1 MTSKRSRP
9 AKNPTPSRDLSG
21 LGGERLR
28 PESAGQADTDAQEG
42 ASAAAPSPTSRAR
55 IRPELDSTV
64 AERVGWCI
72 HLMTI
77 PDGWNGYLTR
87 AELAMVWEVSD
98 VTVRHYAAEASRTL
112 ALDEEGREQA
122 KLGHATALLAM
133 SRRAENTHNMLTGMP
148 DFASAI
154 KARETA
160 AKFQGIVLATGLEM
174 TGKNGGAIAL
184 SLDDIDAA
192 RKAVEANECSPPEPS
207 TTIAPDSSREPL
219 GD

>member
-1 MTSKRSRP
+1 MT
-9 AKNPTPSRDLSG
+9 
-21 LGGERLR
+21 
-28 PESAGQADTDAQEG
+28 Q
-42 ASAAAPSPTSRAR
+42 
-55 IRPELDSTV
+55 
-64 AERVGWCI
+64 
-72 HLMTI
+72 

-87 AELAMVWEVSD
+87 AELVMVWEVDDS
-98 VTVRHYAAEASRTL
+98 TVRRYAAEASRTL
-112 ALDEEGREQA
+112 ALDEDGREQA
-122 KLGHATALLAM
+122 KLAHAAALLAT
-133 SRRAENTHNMLTGMP
+133 SRRAENTFNAMTGMP

-192 RKAVEANECSPPEPS
+192 RQAVEANECSPPQPA
-207 TTIAPDSSREPL
+207 TTTAPDSSREPL